1 MMMTELDGGNP
12 VFYGGSSDS
21 GGHAFVLD
29 GYTDNGYFHVNW
41 GWSGYCNGYF
51 LLSALNP
58 DGQGAGG
65 SAGGYNNG
73 QDALVGLK
81 RDEGGEWTVSLG
93 FEAYE
98 DPEDGT
104 VYRGLST
111 DRTPERNVPFTLS
124 GGLLYNMGAAA
135 FSGDVIF
142 AVTDAGGNIVQ
153 RLFGGP
159 VNEIEP
165 NYGFCVSGSVTVT
178 SPVLEGYRIR
188 ALYRGEGDSVWNVA
202 RGNEESGCVWEI
214 PLLST
219 NAILESTRLTYN
231 KTDGLLHVLVESEVS
246 VSLYASDGTD
256 LSDICERRGDE
267 VTVDSSLLPAGRC
280 RLVLKNEEGEKE
292 LTLKLK
298 E

>member
-1 MMMTELDGGNP
+1 MTELDGGNP

-41 GWSGYCNGYF
+41 GWIGYCNGYF

-231 KTDGLLHVLVESEVS
+231 KTDFCMSLSKAKFPFPCMLLTARTLVTFAKGVAMKSPSMPRFCLPEGAVLS
-246 VSLYASDGTD
+246 
-256 LSDICERRGDE
+256 
-267 VTVDSSLLPAGRC
+267 
-280 RLVLKNEEGEKE
+280 
-292 LTLKLK
+292 
-298 E
+298 

>member
-1 MMMTELDGGNP
+1 MAELDGGNP

-111 DRTPERNVPFTLS
+111 DP
-124 GGLLYNMGAAA
+124 A
-135 FSGDVIF
+135 I
-142 AVTDAGGNIVQ
+142 
-153 RLFGGP
+153 
-159 VNEIEP
+159 
-165 NYGFCVSGSVTVT
+165 SGSGFSAGSVQWGDGRSDKYSSGLTHIYSGSGEYTVVIGT
-178 SPVLEGYRIR
+178 CNP
-188 ALYRGEGDSVWNVA
+188 
-202 RGNEESGCVWEI
+202 EEITFNGI
-214 PLLST
+214 GG
-219 NAILESTRLTYN
+219 I
-231 KTDGLLHVLVESEVS
+231 TDI
-246 VSLYASDGTD
+246 D
-256 LSDICERRGDE
+256 LS
-267 VTVDSSLLPAGRC
+267 SF
-280 RLVLKNEEGEKE
+280 
-292 LTLKLK
+292 
-298 E
+298 